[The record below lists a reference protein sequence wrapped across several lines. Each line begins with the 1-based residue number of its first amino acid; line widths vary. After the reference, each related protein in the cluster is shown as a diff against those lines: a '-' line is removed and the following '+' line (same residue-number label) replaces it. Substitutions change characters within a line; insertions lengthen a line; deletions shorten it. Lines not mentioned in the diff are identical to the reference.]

1 MNDTQFP
8 VISDVGA
15 PEDGLSYYV
24 NTLLEVTLRKG
35 TQGVLP
41 CTFER
46 EVLAVHWNKGPTYFT
61 SETVVLLDLH
71 EQVGTKGGPG
81 YDEGTFDI
89 DTKSSLL
96 IQDVKMDDAG
106 RYFCAVFDLETE
118 RQFHN
123 YTDVS
128 VFGTYVHRLLH
139 IQFYLHLSI

>member
-8 VISDVGA
+8 VISDVGV
-15 PEDGLSYYV
+15 PKDGLSYYV

-128 VFGTYVHRLLH
+128 VFGTYVHKLLH
-139 IQFYLHLSI
+139 IHFYLHLSI